1 MIVNVDPYVSNN
13 RFVFQCV
20 PLGVHGR
27 VVGEGGV
34 ADRGFGRPLMRVR
47 VDLYF
52 NVSPSAV
59 MGGARGRWGGPL
71 TSPCCLVSNL
81 VFETFVRGYRHF
93 SKCYFLPSAF
103 MGCECGVC

>member
-1 MIVNVDPYVSNN
+1 VIVNVDPYVSNN

-27 VVGEGGV
+27 VVGERGV

-52 NVSPSAV
+52 NVSPSAL
-59 MGGARGRWGGPL
+59 MGGGEGEMGRTTHVPMLSG
-71 TSPCCLVSNL
+71 
-81 VFETFVRGYRHF
+81 FKF
-93 SKCYFLPSAF
+93 SI
-103 MGCECGVC
+103 